1 MALHAWAINTGS
13 SFQGG
18 TGQPGLDPRYIS
30 GANNTNISGPTPR
43 WYDYRILAKARL
55 PEEQN
60 LGLVIADP
68 LCVLTGLEYWNT
80 VNANITV
87 IDTQKGFYLP
97 RYREGITSDQRDAT
111 VSTSSWQWVQ
121 GLDSTIK
128 QLNEGT
134 PGNEY
139 YPGNYG
145 WILGVCR
152 NGTTNGFNVEAW
164 FWGSPGENG
173 GTDPKGEQSFVQ
185 VVNSLP
191 TGAYQPLQANERDNT
206 TGAEAWGT
214 IGYSVESRN
223 NITEGQN
230 IGNFIVI
237 YNTGSTLSDV
247 SFRDSLN
254 LMTAS
259 IWV

>member
-13 SFQGG
+13 SLQGG
-18 TGQPGLDPRYIS
+18 TGQPGLDPRAIS
-30 GANNTNISGPTPR
+30 GAGMTAAFGPDPM

-60 LGLVIADP
+60 IGLVLADP
-68 LCVLTGLEYWNT
+68 LCVIAGGLQYWDY
-80 VNANITV
+80 ISSISI
-87 IDTQKGFYLP
+87 IDSQKGFYLP
-97 RYREGITSDQRDAT
+97 RYREGGDVNQLNAT

-128 QLNEGT
+128 QLNEAA

-145 WILGVCR
+145 WILGVTR

-173 GTDPKGEQSFVQ
+173 GADPRGEQSFVQ

-191 TGAYQPLQANERDNT
+191 TGAFQPGQANERDNT